1 MQKSIRLVT
10 GLYLKFAL
18 LTVVVGLLLRIV
30 LPFNAQT
37 TDTGFAF
44 GEWCEIFL
52 LGAVNDLCA
61 ATVGFAFLW
70 RFTMSF
76 SRT

>member
-30 LPFNAQT
+30 LPTLYLYLIN
-37 TDTGFAF
+37 
-44 GEWCEIFL
+44 L
-52 LGAVNDLCA
+52 
-61 ATVGFAFLW
+61 
-70 RFTMSF
+70 MKSP
-76 SRT
+76 